1 MRYFRRE
8 ITMKMLTAIAFLAI
22 TVLATGCA
30 SGLNSMQKREYA
42 AFERDE
48 VLVVEKKAGTAF
60 VLGFGPGLGSFYVR
74 EPGYG
79 VLNLLLWPLSICWD
93 PISGVNGAQS
103 INYDATKH
111 YLKKEQ
117 EMAALDDKLGREE
130 IDTAQYIAEKRK
142 IMQKYSYD

>member
-1 MRYFRRE
+1 MRNV
-8 ITMKMLTAIAFLAI
+8 ILCV
-22 TVLATGCA
+22 VLLMVVVLGGCA

-42 AFERDE
+42 AFKQDG
-48 VLVVEKKAGTAF
+48 VLIEEKKPGTAF
-60 VLGFGPGLGSFYVR
+60 ALGFAPGCGSFYVR

-111 YLKKEQ
+111 YLKREQ
-117 EMAALDDKLGREE
+117 EKEMEALDDKLQLGE
-130 IDTAQYIAEKRK
+130 INNTRYVTEKRK
-142 IMQKYSYD
+142 ITQKYSYD